1 MRTKHLLLAIVQTSR
16 SGGLYTGGQES
27 QWQMMSQV
35 WEDLQMLNFQMR
47 DGTATG
53 TAHL

>member
-1 MRTKHLLLAIVQTSR
+1 MRTKRLLLAAVQRNR
-16 SGGLYTGGQES
+16 SGGLYTGGYES

-35 WEDLQMLNFQMR
+35 WEDLQMLNFQMQ